1 MREENFLKKNWNKEF
16 KMAEILVV
24 LFGVIFGG
32 LPTLYLIWEAVV
44 TFGQKV
50 YRKVKFGISMF
61 D

>member
-1 MREENFLKKNWNKEF
+1 
-16 KMAEILVV
+16 MAEILVV

-32 LPTLYLIWEAVV
+32 LPTLYLIWEAIA
-44 TFGQKV
+44 TISQKV